1 MNSQRWLSW
10 YMELLDHW
18 HKFYVHAL
26 NLERY
31 SILVIILKTNWL
43 YSFLPFHYLF
53 FSEWKRQEVFVL
65 KWAINSCKCW
75 FYVGFARDF
84 ESETKWQNMAVRPI
98 FPSCLFSFLFKN
110 NPIFFWF
117 GHTCLSANLHGL
129 RRNICYTLNLVGNKT
144 KWNTSANPMW
154 INPACEKGETE
165 YYSSSASGGQSKLNL
180 EMRQGSVSGV
190 KIAVFQDL

>member
-1 MNSQRWLSW
+1 MVLFFCKKWGDTINILWMDSQRWLSW

-18 HKFYVHAL
+18 HTFYVHAL

-75 FYVGFARDF
+75 FCTRLWEWNKMTKYG
-84 ESETKWQNMAVRPI
+84 SEAH
-98 FPSCLFSFLFKN
+98 FPLLSFQFFSKTIQFSFDSDTPALV
-110 NPIFFWF
+110 PTCMVSDEIFVT
-117 GHTCLSANLHGL
+117 H
-129 RRNICYTLNLVGNKT
+129 
-144 KWNTSANPMW
+144 
-154 INPACEKGETE
+154 
-165 YYSSSASGGQSKLNL
+165 
-180 EMRQGSVSGV
+180 
-190 KIAVFQDL
+190 

>member
-1 MNSQRWLSW
+1 MYGIARSLTQILRTRLESW
-10 YMELLDHW
+10 KIFYSSHYSENKLALQFFAFSLPFFLRVKKARSFCSEVG
-18 HKFYVHAL
+18 HKFLQMLVLHATL
-26 NLERY
+26 RVKQNDK
-31 SILVIILKTNWL
+31 IWQWG
-43 YSFLPFHYLF
+43 PFSPPV
-53 FSEWKRQEVFVL
+53 FSVF
-65 KWAINSCKCW
+65 
-75 FYVGFARDF
+75 
-84 ESETKWQNMAVRPI
+84 
-98 FPSCLFSFLFKN
+98 FKN